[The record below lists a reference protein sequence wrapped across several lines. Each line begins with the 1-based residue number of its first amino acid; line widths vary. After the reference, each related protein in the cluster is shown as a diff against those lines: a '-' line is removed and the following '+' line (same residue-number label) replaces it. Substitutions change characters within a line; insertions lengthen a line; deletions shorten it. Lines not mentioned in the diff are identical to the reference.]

1 MPRLKTSVGH
11 HMNNTLE
18 LLSILF
24 FFSFSVAT
32 HSFPSIVE
40 AVETVP
46 RKKFMLAVYEL
57 NRIDF
62 SDEERRMPCATAI
75 ALSDSNISASIV
87 ILY

>member
-1 MPRLKTSVGH
+1 MHFIFTTS
-11 HMNNTLE
+11 TKLE
-18 LLSILF
+18 KSNL
-24 FFSFSVAT
+24 T
-32 HSFPSIVE
+32 
-40 AVETVP
+40 VETVP
-46 RKKFMLAVYEL
+46 LKKFMLAVYEL